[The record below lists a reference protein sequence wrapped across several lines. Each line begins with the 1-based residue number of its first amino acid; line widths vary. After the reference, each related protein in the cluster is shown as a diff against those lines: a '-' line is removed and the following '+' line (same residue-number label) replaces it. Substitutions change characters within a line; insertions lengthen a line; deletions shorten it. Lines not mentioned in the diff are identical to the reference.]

1 MALASKFKMENLPS
15 LASAAFYGIAGIVLL
30 ALMAVNGFPPHVA
43 LLGITSLV
51 AAYGLF
57 MKRKWANWLVV
68 ALFFVA
74 STFSLFT
81 LYYVIATDALA
92 SAGMIGYAVLTW
104 IFTALVVVK
113 RKAKAD

>member
-1 MALASKFKMENLPS
+1 MALASKLKMENLTS
-15 LASAAFYGIAGIVLL
+15 LASTAFYGIVGIVFL
-30 ALMAVNGFPPHVA
+30 ALMAMNGFPPHVA
-43 LLGITSLV
+43 LIGITSVV

-74 STFSLFT
+74 TTFSLFT
-81 LYYVIATDALA
+81 LYYVIATDAMA
-92 SAGMIGYAVLTW
+92 AAGMIAYAVLTW

-113 RKAKAD
+113 RKAKAE

>member
-1 MALASKFKMENLPS
+1 MALASKLNMENFPS
-15 LASAAFYGIAGIVLL
+15 LASVAFYGIAGIIFL
-30 ALMAVNGFPPHVA
+30 ALMALNGFPPHVA
-43 LLGITSLV
+43 LIGITSIV

-74 STFSLFT
+74 TTFSLFT
-81 LYYVIATDALA
+81 LYYVLATDALTA
-92 SAGMIGYAVLTW
+92 AGLVVYAVLTW

-113 RKAKAD
+113 QKAKTD

>member
-1 MALASKFKMENLPS
+1 MALTTKLSKENLPS
-15 LASAAFYGIAGIVLL
+15 MASAAFFGIVGIIFL
-30 ALMAVNGFPPHVA
+30 ALMAMNGFPPHVA
-43 LLGITSLV
+43 LIGITSIV

-81 LYYVIATDALA
+81 LYYVIATDAVA
-92 SAGMIGYAVLTW
+92 AAGMITYAVLTW
-104 IFTALVVVK
+104 IFTALVVMK
-113 RKAKAD
+113 RKAKTD